1 MGHGPLRMDRGHPHC
16 RGVPPAREEHILAAV
31 GKGLTCCSVSPSDIS
46 GGRSQPDWC
55 STAGARGTAPG
66 WASKGFVHSLAS
78 PFQEETGELPIF
90 LFFSLFFSPQ
100 TGTIVLDMII
110 PIRQLDFF
118 GMLDSCLRTNTL
130 WGSRLWRRLEKALPL
145 REQIREVLQLL
156 FHVLG

>member
-1 MGHGPLRMDRGHPHC
+1 MTSLEAGASQTGAVQLVQGAQLQAGHLRALFIAWHPHSRKKLENC
-16 RGVPPAREEHILAAV
+16 LF
-31 GKGLTCCSVSPSDIS
+31 S
-46 GGRSQPDWC
+46 
-55 STAGARGTAPG
+55 
-66 WASKGFVHSLAS
+66 F
-78 PFQEETGELPIF
+78 
-90 LFFSLFFSPQ
+90 FFSLFFSPQ